1 LSYLKTIE
9 HEDFCIVHIEFLMFK
24 IAIIGAGN
32 VGAALGKGWLNAGKD
47 VVFGVRDSQSPKT
60 QKVLTIIPEA
70 KVKSIS
76 EAAFDAEVIVIT
88 TPPEAIL
95 ELLPHLGDLTKKVVI
110 DTTNSVKARPEP
122 FATAY
127 HAIKEIAKAED
138 VVKCFNSTGFE
149 NMLNPT
155 YQENGIDMFAAG
167 NSKKAKQVAE
177 QLAKEI
183 GFATCY
189 DFGGDDKVELLEK
202 FALSWINL
210 AILQGYGRNLAFK
223 LLKR

>member
-1 LSYLKTIE
+1 
-9 HEDFCIVHIEFLMFK
+9 MFK

-32 VGAALGKGWLNAGKD
+32 VGSALGKGWLSSGHQ
-47 VVFGVRDSQSPKT
+47 VVFGVRDPQSSKT
-60 QKVLTIIPEA
+60 QKALTIIPGA
-70 KVKSIS
+70 KVLSIT
-76 EAAFDAEVIVIT
+76 DATKIADVIVIT

-95 ELLPHLGDLTKKVVI
+95 ELLQHLGDITGKVVI
-110 DTTNSVKARPEP
+110 DTTNSVRTRPEP

-127 HAIKEIAKAED
+127 HAIKEITNTED

-149 NMLNPT
+149 NMLNPI
-155 YQENGIDMFAAG
+155 YQGEGIDMFAAG
-167 NSKKAKQVAE
+167 NSKNAKQVAQ
-177 QLAKEI
+177 QLAKDI

-210 AILQGYGRNLAFK
+210 TILQGHGRNLAFK
-223 LLKR
+223 VVKRSSH